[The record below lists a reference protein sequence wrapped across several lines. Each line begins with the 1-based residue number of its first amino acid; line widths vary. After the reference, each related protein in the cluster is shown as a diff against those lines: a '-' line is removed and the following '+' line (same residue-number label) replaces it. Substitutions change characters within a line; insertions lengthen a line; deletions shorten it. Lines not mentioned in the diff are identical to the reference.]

1 MLIINEIL
9 EWDLDSNQQI
19 DMLRQL
25 LEENYEELS
34 KDEINIDC
42 NCNCDDDC
50 CKVKFNE

>member
-42 NCNCDDDC
+42 NCDDDC
-50 CKVKFNE
+50 CKVKFKK

>member
-1 MLIINEIL
+1 MLTINEIL

-34 KDEINIDC
+34 QDKINID
-42 NCNCDDDC
+42 CNCDDDC
-50 CKVKFNE
+50 CKVKFKK